1 MKKLALALVC
11 LVSVAF
17 FASCTDPVEN
27 PEPSIAIL
35 AGEGYV
41 TDGAI
46 VNLNETVNFGF
57 ILASNLET
65 NKELK
70 SLVITIDDAEFD
82 NVELTGTS
90 YTYTSELVYSMEER
104 EIIGESVIKAIVTD
118 VEGETATAT
127 ITLSINEPSAPLFVT
142 PINWVRRGANVTEGA
157 AQLEALGLTWA
168 GSYKEIFATFKP
180 IEGYNLYKIDANW
193 EEILT
198 VADKAALFATAMET
212 MHPMESFR
220 EITTAHSSDYDAIIG
235 TIKDGEMHLMHITHC
250 AVETGNYGTQLTITG
265 EAK

>member
-127 ITLSINEPSAPLFVT
+127 ITLSINQEDNLEVADFQ
-142 PINWVRRGANVTEGA
+142 WVRHGGVVATGLAEYGLIWESNV
-157 AQLEALGLTWA
+157 
-168 GSYKEIFATFKP
+168 KDIFAVIK
-180 IEGYNLYKIDANW
+180 
-193 EEILT
+193 
-198 VADKAALFATAMET
+198 
-212 MHPMESFR
+212 PMEGVTLYQFEPAQWAQINTNSEKTAAFAAAAEGVSIADFR
-220 EITTAHSSDYDAIIG
+220 GVSCLANHDYDYVIG
-235 TIKDGEMHLMHITHC
+235 TVMENGETHLMHITRGE
-250 AVETGNYGTQLTITG
+250 VSTFKGTEVIIYGQ
-265 EAK
+265 AK